1 MDIQQ
6 IPPKPV
12 TDVWRPELVRL
23 PRLTWT
29 RHAFRLFVRLVTKLL
44 AWLFLRIEIQ
54 GVENFPRTG
63 PALVVI
69 NHLGDTDSVVML
81 SSLPYVDAVA
91 LGKIELYD
99 VPVIGKVLDLY
110 GIIWL
115 HRGQPDKRA
124 IRAALN
130 GLANGHIL
138 VIAPEGRESLTGSLE
153 EGTDGA
159 AFLAIKA
166 GVPIVPVALT
176 GTENA
181 VIYSNLRRLRRSHVT
196 LKVGEMLKLSGQIK
210 GHKRLREG
218 TRQIMEAIATLL
230 PVEYR
235 GAYSASIPAKPADE

>member
-1 MDIQQ
+1 LI
-6 IPPKPV
+6 
-12 TDVWRPELVRL
+12 
-23 PRLTWT
+23 
-29 RHAFRLFVRLVTKLL
+29 AKLL
-44 AWLFLRIEIQ
+44 ARLFLRVEIQ

-63 PALVVI
+63 PALVVM

-81 SSLPYVDAVA
+81 SSLPYVDAIA

-124 IRAALN
+124 IRAALD
-130 GLANGHIL
+130 GLANGRIL

-166 GVPIVPVALT
+166 DAPVVPVALT
-176 GTENA
+176 GTENT
-181 VIYSNLRRLRRSHVT
+181 VIYSNLRRIRRSHVT
-196 LKVGEMLKLSGQIK
+196 LKVGKMLKLSGQIK
-210 GHKRLREG
+210 GHGKIREG
-218 TRQIMEAIATLL
+218 TRQIMEAIAALL

-235 GAYSASIPAKPADE
+235 GAYAASIPAKPAAE